1 MEQYDRVTK
10 IVAPKRI
17 KLAEVELTENMACL
31 KKTKDALVENE
42 AKLENLQNQLKSTQN
57 EKKRLE
63 DEVSNCATKLER
75 ATKLIGGLAG
85 EKDRWHQA
93 AKYVEKLY
101 DNPIARMRLKE
112 NRDNLHIIMLK
123 LLFFAL
129 FQFYSKDA
137 L

>member
-31 KKTKDALVENE
+31 KKTQDALVENE

-101 DNPIARMRLKE
+101 DNPIDL
-112 NRDNLHIIMLK
+112 NIFYTSIINSSD
-123 LLFFAL
+123 L
-129 FQFYSKDA
+129 FQMSIYQEEVVH
-137 L
+137 